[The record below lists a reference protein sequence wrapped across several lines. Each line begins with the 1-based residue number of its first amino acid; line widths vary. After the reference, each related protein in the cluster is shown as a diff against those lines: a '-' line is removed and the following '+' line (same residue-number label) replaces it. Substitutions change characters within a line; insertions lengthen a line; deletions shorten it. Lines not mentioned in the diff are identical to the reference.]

1 MRWMMS
7 ETSLLDLFPATRN
20 VSGASFSQYTDRY
33 RPPTNERINVMT
45 NITMGLEKTEEEI
58 LAFEVSDEA
67 LEIAAGTAKEKAN
80 FTLGACT
87 GLSECPG

>member
-1 MRWMMS
+1 
-7 ETSLLDLFPATRN
+7 
-20 VSGASFSQYTDRY
+20 
-33 RPPTNERINVMT
+33 MT
-45 NITMGLEKTEEEI
+45 NITIGLEKTEEEI
-58 LAFEVSDEA
+58 LAFEVSDEP

>member
-1 MRWMMS
+1 MLREHHS
-7 ETSLLDLFPATRN
+7 
-20 VSGASFSQYTDRY
+20 ASIRAVTE
-33 RPPTNERINVMT
+33 PPINKRINAMT

-67 LEIAAGTAKEKAN
+67 MEIAAGTAKGKAN

>member
-1 MRWMMS
+1 
-7 ETSLLDLFPATRN
+7 
-20 VSGASFSQYTDRY
+20 
-33 RPPTNERINVMT
+33 MT
-45 NITMGLEKTEEEI
+45 NITKGREKTEEEI

-67 LEIAAGTAKEKAN
+67 LEIAAGTAKERAN

>member
-1 MRWMMS
+1 MM
-7 ETSLLDLFPATRN
+7 
-20 VSGASFSQYTDRY
+20 
-33 RPPTNERINVMT
+33 
-45 NITMGLEKTEEEI
+45 NIAMGLEKTEEEI

>member
-1 MRWMMS
+1 MER
-7 ETSLLDLFPATRN
+7 E
-20 VSGASFSQYTDRY
+20 SFNNTLPSMTCQYNAIDKLRTAKGDQC
-33 RPPTNERINVMT
+33 MF
-45 NITMGLEKTEEEI
+45 NIILKRDEEI

-67 LEIAAGTAKEKAN
+67 LEIASGTMTDKAN

>member
-1 MRWMMS
+1 M
-7 ETSLLDLFPATRN
+7 A
-20 VSGASFSQYTDRY
+20 
-33 RPPTNERINVMT
+33 
-45 NITMGLEKTEEEI
+45 NITIGLEKTQGEI

>member
-1 MRWMMS
+1 M
-7 ETSLLDLFPATRN
+7 L
-20 VSGASFSQYTDRY
+20 
-33 RPPTNERINVMT
+33 
-45 NITMGLEKTEEEI
+45 NIILKRDEEI

-67 LEIAAGTAKEKAN
+67 LEIASGTMIDKAN